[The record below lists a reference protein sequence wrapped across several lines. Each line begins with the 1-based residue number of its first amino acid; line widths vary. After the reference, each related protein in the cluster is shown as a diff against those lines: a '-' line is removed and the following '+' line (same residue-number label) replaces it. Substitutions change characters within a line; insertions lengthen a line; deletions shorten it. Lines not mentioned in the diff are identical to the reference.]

1 MPIPVTITDK
11 GLPVTPVEKR
21 APTMIVADNGI
32 PVTIT
37 ENGAPFI
44 IEGYTP
50 PEPEE

>member
-1 MPIPVTITDK
+1 
-11 GLPVTPVEKR
+11 
-21 APTMIVADNGI
+21 MIVADNGI